1 VRPGSRGTLLKF
13 GTFTV
18 VMVALTALLFMM
30 FGQYRSGSTD
40 RYSAVFADASRLK
53 AGDSVRAAGIRVG
66 TVREVTL
73 EPDDH
78 VLVVFDADANVVL
91 TTGSRAAIRYL
102 NLVGDRYLELLDG
115 PGSTRLLV
123 PGSQI
128 PLSQTAPALD
138 LDVLLGG
145 LKPVIQGL
153 NPRDVNALTGSLL
166 QIFQGQ
172 GDTLESLLSKTSSF
186 TNSLADNSQTV
197 ESLIDNLDTVAATLS
212 RDGDQFAGALDRLNR
227 LVSELSANRDTVGEA
242 IESLSAGTASIA
254 ELLSAAR
261 PPLAGVVDQLN
272 RLAPNVTGDKATLDT
287 ALQRAP
293 GNYRK
298 LVRLGAYGSWLN
310 FYICGLSVRV
320 SDLQGRTAVF
330 PWIKQDVGRCA
341 DGK

>member
-1 VRPGSRGTLLKF
+1 VRAGAGGTLLKF
-13 GTFTV
+13 GTFAV

-66 TVREVTL
+66 TVRDVIL
-73 EPDDH
+73 QADDH
-78 VLVVFDADANVVL
+78 VLVAFDADPSVVL
-91 TTGSRAAIRYL
+91 TTGTRAAIRYL

-115 PGSTRLLV
+115 PGPAHLL
-123 PGSQI
+123 PAGSQI
-128 PLSQTAPALD
+128 PLSQTASALD

-153 NPRDVNALTGSLL
+153 NPRDVNALTASLL

-172 GDTLESLLSKTSSF
+172 GDTLESLMSKTSSF
-186 TNSLADNSQTV
+186 TNSLADNNQIV
-197 ESLIDNLDTVAATLS
+197 EQLIDNLDTVAATLS
-212 RDGDQFAGALDRLNR
+212 HDGDQFAGALDRLTR
-227 LVSELSANRDTVGEA
+227 LVSELSANRDTVGDA

-254 ELLSAAR
+254 DLLGAAR

-272 RLAPNVTGDKATLDT
+272 RLAPNIAAQKPTLDT